1 MNKFV
6 LFIRD
11 HGAADVLDFHPDQAS
26 AQSALEAYVTEKIGQ
41 PLPSAPAAA
50 EQVIASYF
58 DRDNTFFAI
67 AGVPAGSY

>member
-11 HGAADVLDFHPDQAS
+11 HGSADVLDFHPDQAS
-26 AQSALEAYVTEKIGQ
+26 AQRALEAYVSEKTGQ
-41 PLPSAPAAA
+41 PVPSDPDAA
-50 EQVIASYF
+50 EQVIARYF
-58 DRDNTFFAI
+58 DRDKSFFAI